1 MERFIGRFSN
11 QIYALMRIVVG
22 LALACHGVQKLFG
35 ALGGFGGE
43 SGATAPLF
51 SLMFFAGVIEFFGGL
66 LVAIGLFAT
75 YAAFICSGLM
85 AAAYFMAHAP
95 QGFWPV
101 LNKGE
106 LAMLYSFVF
115 LYIASRG
122 VGTWSL
128 SQVLA
133 GGRD

>member
-22 LALACHGVQKLFG
+22 LAFVCHGAQKLFG
-35 ALGGFGGE
+35 ALGGFGAEPG
-43 SGATAPLF
+43 GTAPLF

-66 LVAIGLFAT
+66 LVAVGLFAT
-75 YAAFICSGLM
+75 YAAFICSGQM

-106 LAMLYSFVF
+106 LSMIYSFVF

-122 VGTWSL
+122 AGSWSL
-128 SQVLA
+128 SQALA
-133 GGRD
+133 GARD